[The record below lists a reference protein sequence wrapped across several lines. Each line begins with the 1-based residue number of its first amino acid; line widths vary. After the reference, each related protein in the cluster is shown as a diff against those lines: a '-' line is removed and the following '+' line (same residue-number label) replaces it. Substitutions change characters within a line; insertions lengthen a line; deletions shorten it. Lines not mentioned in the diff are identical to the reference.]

1 MASTDSKARGRK
13 VETVTGNAN
22 SRPTGELFP
31 PIKPL
36 LVKPAQAA
44 AMISVGRSKIYDLIN
59 AGAIPSIRIDDG
71 TLRIPTAALERL
83 VAQAMDTVKSR
94 E

>member
-1 MASTDSKARGRK
+1 MASTDSKAHRGK
-13 VETVTGNAN
+13 VETVAHDAN
-22 SRPTGELFP
+22 SRLIGELIP

-94 E
+94 Q